1 MQWRGPYTVESR
13 VGANDYRVK
22 MGSKTKTYHVNM
34 LKKYIS
40 REPEGNVVPVDDTD
54 GATIAVAGV
63 IHQDVDPELGEVP
76 DLEGYRQ
83 REGVRD
89 VKLVDEL
96 PEDQRR
102 VLKDLVRRYPDVF
115 TDMPGETDV
124 TGETDVIQHQIRLT
138 DDTPIRRKPYPLPYA
153 MREELRNEVD
163 TMLEMGVVR
172 PSTSPYASPIVM
184 VKKKDGSN
192 RVCVDF
198 RKLNKIT
205 EVDPEPMTTAE
216 DLFRRL
222 SGKKYL
228 SKIDLTKGY
237 WQIPVAPEDVHKTAF
252 VTPDM
257 QYEFTRMPF
266 GMVNSGATL
275 VRGLRKILEG
285 MPEVGSYIDDIVIYS
300 DSWEDHIKTL
310 KELFGRLRKARIT
323 ARPTKCLLGA
333 SRMEFLGHQVGG
345 DAITP
350 SRDNLEK
357 VRNTPRPTTIGV
369 GVAAVL
375 LQENDGK
382 QYPVGYASKKLNLT
396 EARYPIIE
404 KECLAVVWGIKRF
417 KLYLAGRRFTLQT
430 DHKPLKYLKDASYQN
445 DRVFR
450 WAVAVQE
457 YSFRVEDI
465 PGRENIGA
473 DFLSR
478 TGYSC

>member
-1 MQWRGPYTVESR
+1 MLILLPTDSNKLLMQWRGPYTVESR
-13 VGANDYRVK
+13 VGANGYRVK
-22 MGSKTKTYHVNM
+22 MGSKMKTYHVNM

-40 REPEGNVVPVDDTD
+40 REPEGNVVTVDSTD
-54 GATIAVAGV
+54 P
-63 IHQDVDPELGEVP
+63 DPELGEVP

-89 VKLVDEL
+89 VKLGDEL
-96 PEDQRR
+96 PEDQQC

-124 TGETDVIQHQIRLT
+124 IQHQIRLS
-138 DDTPIRRKPYPLPYA
+138 DDTPIRCKPYPLPYA

-163 TMLEMGVVR
+163 TMLEMGVVK
-172 PSTSPYASPIVM
+172 PSTSPYASPIIM

-222 SGKKYL
+222 SGKRYL

-252 VTPDM
+252 VTPDG

-275 VRGLRKILEG
+275 VRGLRKILEL
-285 MPEVGSYIDDIVIYS
+285 MPGVGSYIDDIVIYS

-323 ARPTKCLLGA
+323 A
-333 SRMEFLGHQVGG
+333 
-345 DAITP
+345 
-350 SRDNLEK
+350 
-357 VRNTPRPTTIGV
+357 
-369 GVAAVL
+369 
-375 LQENDGK
+375 
-382 QYPVGYASKKLNLT
+382 
-396 EARYPIIE
+396 
-404 KECLAVVWGIKRF
+404 
-417 KLYLAGRRFTLQT
+417 
-430 DHKPLKYLKDASYQN
+430 
-445 DRVFR
+445 
-450 WAVAVQE
+450 
-457 YSFRVEDI
+457 
-465 PGRENIGA
+465 
-473 DFLSR
+473 
-478 TGYSC
+478 